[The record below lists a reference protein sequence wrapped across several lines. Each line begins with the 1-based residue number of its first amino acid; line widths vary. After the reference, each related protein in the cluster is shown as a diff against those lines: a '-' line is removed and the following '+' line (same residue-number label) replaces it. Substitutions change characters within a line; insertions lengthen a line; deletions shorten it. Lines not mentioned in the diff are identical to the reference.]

1 MVTSDTTV
9 ASVDFESAGGWSFGV
24 VGDTATSGAWTRG
37 DPIGTTAQPE
47 DDHSPPPGTQCA
59 FTGQGTIGGA
69 AGAADVDGGV
79 TTLQSP
85 SLGTMTAG
93 MELRFW
99 YWYTNNLGAN
109 PNEDDMPVQVLGGG
123 GVWTTIAT
131 ISSSQTA
138 WREMRLPLGG
148 IVPVGAPVAVRFLA
162 RDLGNGSLVEAAI
175 DDVMLVRPGCPF
187 APADLN
193 NSGAVD
199 GADLAVLL
207 SQWGTSG
214 SADLDFDGLVGGS
227 DLALLLAA
235 WG

>member
-1 MVTSDTTV
+1 
-9 ASVDFESAGGWSFGV
+9 
-24 VGDTATSGAWTRG
+24 
-37 DPIGTTAQPE
+37 
-47 DDHSPPPGTQCA
+47 
-59 FTGQGTIGGA
+59 
-69 AGAADVDGGV
+69 
-79 TTLQSP
+79 
-85 SLGTMTAG
+85 
-93 MELRFW
+93 
-99 YWYTNNLGAN
+99 
-109 PNEDDMPVQVLGGG
+109 
-123 GVWTTIAT
+123 
-131 ISSSQTA
+131 
-138 WREMRLPLGG
+138 
-148 IVPVGAPVAVRFLA
+148 
-162 RDLGNGSLVEAAI
+162 VEAAI